1 MSDDI
6 IVVLAELDTVHL
18 FTIMDALE
26 IDASYESGTD
36 VLIQRIRDHAEDTDL
51 DIEDIRDAIAEA
63 VRTVRIEHED
73 DVQDLDDSVMEEL
86 HPHF

>member
-6 IVVLAELDTVHL
+6 RAVLAEMDAVHL

-36 VLIQRIRDHAEDTDL
+36 VLVQRILDHAEDTDL
-51 DIEDIRDAIAEA
+51 DIEDVRDAIAEA
-63 VRTVRIEHED
+63 VRTVRVEHED